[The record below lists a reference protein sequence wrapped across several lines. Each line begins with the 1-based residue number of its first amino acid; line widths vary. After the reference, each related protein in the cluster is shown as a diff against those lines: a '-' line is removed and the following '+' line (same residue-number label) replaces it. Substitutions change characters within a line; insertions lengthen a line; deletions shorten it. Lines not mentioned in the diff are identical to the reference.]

1 MLKRTQ
7 QMGCSE
13 HRLFCFPP
21 PQPTDLQVSGETGSI
36 TASSSSMAPTIKME
50 DLALVVSNPHS
61 SQGSG
66 GDGEGGVLVEAGAVE
81 TITIGALSQDDA
93 AEAIQGLQALA
104 QRGVLEAGAVVEE
117 QVQVSW
123 GEGGARGGH
132 SLVGGLKIV
141 KRDPRSV
148 AFAGCWYHGGGASA
162 GQWEWR
168 GGMGGGGG

>member
-1 MLKRTQ
+1 MLKRIQ
-7 QMGCSE
+7 RAGCSK
-13 HRLFCFPP
+13 HRLLRFPP
-21 PQPTDLQVSGETGSI
+21 PQPTDLQVSGETGGI
-36 TASSSSMAPTIKME
+36 TASSSSVAPTIKME

-117 QVQVSW
+117 QVQVS
-123 GEGGARGGH
+123 GG
-132 SLVGGLKIV
+132 VGGSLDGWVWIV
-141 KRDPRSV
+141 RWV
-148 AFAGCWYHGGGASA
+148 
-162 GQWEWR
+162 
-168 GGMGGGGG
+168 

>member
-1 MLKRTQ
+1 MLKRIQ
-7 QMGCSE
+7 QAGCSE
-13 HRLFCFPP
+13 HRLLCFPP

-36 TASSSSMAPTIKME
+36 TASSSSVAPTIKME

-104 QRGVLEAGAVVEE
+104 QRGVLEASAVVEE

-123 GEGGARGGH
+123 G
-132 SLVGGLKIV
+132 
-141 KRDPRSV
+141 
-148 AFAGCWYHGGGASA
+148 GGGAQFGGGVEDSEERSKVC
-162 GQWEWR
+162 GLCWLLVPWWR
-168 GGMGGGGG
+168 SKCRSVGVEGGGGR